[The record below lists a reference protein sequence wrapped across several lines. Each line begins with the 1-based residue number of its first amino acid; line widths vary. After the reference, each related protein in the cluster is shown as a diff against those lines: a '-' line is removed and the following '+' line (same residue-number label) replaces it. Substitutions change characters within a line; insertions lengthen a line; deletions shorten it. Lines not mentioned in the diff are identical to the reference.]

1 MNILVVSNFYP
12 PHYLGGYE
20 LGCRDIVEGLRKRG
34 HHVVVLTSRH
44 GSRVSDE
51 PSVCRT
57 LHSSYD
63 WQPRFGWRHVS
74 RLLHRE
80 IMDCRTFQSVMM
92 RHSAD
97 IVYMWNLWSLPLS
110 LLAVARR
117 SGKPVLQFVSDVHMT
132 RWDSDPWYRL
142 LETPPP
148 RKWKRAVVKRA
159 AGAAAQFG
167 WLTTPG
173 RPDLANVQF
182 ASEYLRNV
190 FIEMGIHPRRAE
202 VIHWGVA
209 DAWFGRLP
217 SNNGPMRIL
226 YAGRLSPEKG
236 VETAIEALGHV
247 ARWLPDASATLT
259 IVGGSGPTEYEQA
272 LRKLVAELRLGD
284 RVAFLGKV
292 DRAAIGDVYAKHN
305 VFVLPSVWQ
314 EPFSIALVEA
324 MASGLVP
331 VGTLTGGTGEI
342 LRDEVNG
349 LVFEPGD
356 AQACAAQLGRLIA
369 DRHLLTSFGERA
381 RSTVTERFRL
391 EAMLARVE
399 ESLRATLG
407 ASGGSAWDA
416 SQTRRAVAS
425 R

>member
-1 MNILVVSNFYP
+1 
-12 PHYLGGYE
+12 
-20 LGCRDIVEGLRKRG
+20 
-34 HHVVVLTSRH
+34 
-44 GSRVSDE
+44 
-51 PSVCRT
+51 
-57 LHSSYD
+57 
-63 WQPRFGWRHVS
+63 VS

-80 IMDCRTFQSVMM
+80 IMDRRMFQSVMV
-92 RHSAD
+92 RHAAD
-97 IVYMWNLWSLPLS
+97 VVYMWNLWSLPLS
-110 LLAVARR
+110 LLAAARQ
-117 SGKPVLQFVSDVHMT
+117 SGKPVLHFVSDEHLT

-142 LETPPP
+142 LDAPPP
-148 RKWKRAVVKRA
+148 RKWRRAVVKRA
-159 AGAAAQFG
+159 AGTASHIG
-167 WLTTPG
+167 WLTAPG
-173 RPDLANVQF
+173 SPELANVQF
-182 ASEYLRNV
+182 ASEYLRDA
-190 FIEMGIHPRRAE
+190 FTGMGFRPRRAE

-209 DAWFGRLP
+209 DTWFGRLP
-217 SNNGPMRIL
+217 SHDGPMGIL

-236 VETAIEALGHV
+236 VETTIEALEHV

-292 DRAAIGDVYAKHN
+292 DRAAIGDVYTKHN

-314 EPFSIALVEA
+314 EPFSVALVEA

-356 AQACAAQLGRLIA
+356 AQACAAQLCRLIE
-369 DRHLLTSFGERA
+369 DRHLLASLGERA
-381 RSTVTERFRL
+381 RSTVRERFRL

-399 ESLRATLG
+399 ESLRTTLG
-407 ASGGSAWDA
+407 ASAGSAWDA
-416 SQTRRAVAS
+416 SQTRKAVAS